1 MIKILYSIFGL
12 GGAHL
17 GEIAIAYL
25 MTIATLSLLKPSD
38 KIKGGYVLFGTLSSI
53 GSTQI
58 LASLWSFVGRIIFPP
73 FQKSSFP
80 STFFLIIAWLV
91 LPIFGSL
98 LILIPLARFFRSN
111 FAQQGGAAD
120 AGTARAADL

>member
-58 LASLWSFVGRIIFPP
+58 LASLWSFVGRIIFPLS
-73 FQKSSFP
+73 KKAHFP
-80 STFFLIIAWLV
+80 LHFF
-91 LPIFGSL
+91 
-98 LILIPLARFFRSN
+98 
-111 FAQQGGAAD
+111 
-120 AGTARAADL
+120 